1 MKEYLLSVIAAALF
15 AAMIWILSPAG
26 SGKGISAHLRLAC
39 ALFLLCILLS
49 PLKNA
54 LSNVKNWINGGF
66 EEALP
71 PATDKEEYAHIM
83 EEAMNASSKT
93 YLSELLI
100 HRLENE
106 FSIPSGDVRCVMQ
119 WENANGARPVRVSI
133 ILSGNAIWRDPK
145 DIEAYVEDLL
155 GCECVSAIE

>member
-1 MKEYLLSVIAAALF
+1 MKEYLLSIIASALF
-15 AAMIWILSPAG
+15 AAMIGILSPAG
-26 SGKGISAHLRLAC
+26 NGKGISAHLRLAC
-39 ALFLLCILLS
+39 SLFLLCILLS

-54 LSNVKNWINGGF
+54 LSDAKEWINGGF

-71 PATDKEEYAHIM
+71 PAAEKEEYTQMM
-83 EEAMNASSKT
+83 EDAMNATSKT

-106 FSIPSGDVRCVMQ
+106 FSIPSGEIRCVIQ
-119 WENANGARPVRVSI
+119 WESANGARPVRVSI

-145 DIEAYVEDLL
+145 DIEAYVENLL